1 MYYPVLIK
9 LNISTMRNV
18 TICLIGIVRR
28 LIFVPSIN
36 FPILILLI
44 VFLLQSCNSTPKTR
58 EEQYTEIEKQEI
70 TLTYLVNDHKIYYH
84 RTDGAILFGENP
96 KMKVYCSV
104 TNTSDY
110 GGVFKLY
117 AKLSSQGS
125 VIDFENEQYIG
136 AGSTVELS
144 EEKEINPYSFETNVE
159 VGDWGIIA
167 PTKTV
172 DVEVIKY
179 RTVKIE

>member
-1 MYYPVLIK
+1 MLY
-9 LNISTMRNV
+9 
-18 TICLIGIVRR
+18 
-28 LIFVPSIN
+28 
-36 FPILILLI
+36 
-44 VFLLQSCNSTPKTR
+44 SCSDSKPKTR
-58 EEQYTEIEKQEI
+58 QEQYTEIEKQEI
-70 TLTYLVNDHKIYYH
+70 TLTYLVNDNKIHTH
-84 RTDGAILFGENP
+84 RTDGAILFGNKP

-117 AKLSSQGS
+117 AKLTSQGG
-125 VIDFENEQYIG
+125 VLDFENEQYIS

>member
-1 MYYPVLIK
+1 MHKFVYYLIAK
-9 LNISTMRNV
+9 MNA
-18 TICLIGIVRR
+18 R
-28 LIFVPSIN
+28 LIFVISRN
-36 FPILILLI
+36 YHILMLLI
-44 VFLLQSCNSTPKTR
+44 VFLFQSCGNSAPKTR

-70 TLTYLVNDHKIYYH
+70 TLTYLVNDNKIYSH

-110 GGVFKLY
+110 SGVFKLY
-117 AKLSSQGS
+117 AKLTSQGN
-125 VIDFENEQYIG
+125 VIDFEDEKYIG

-159 VGDWGIIA
+159 FGDWGIIA

-172 DVEVIKY
+172 DIEVVKY
-179 RTVKIE
+179 RTVPIE